1 MNRRSFLIYSGL
13 SAIAIA
19 LGIGRYASHSQKENI
34 VTLQPPEP
42 IEEDNLLRQ
51 AQPTEALNVYKK
63 IDPVLV
69 NNLERLFDIS
79 FKGMAEGVEL
89 LPLLTTL
96 KDKNV
101 IDAHDEINI
110 SRVKELALGDGMIQ
124 YNGWYYSQTE
134 FELYGL
140 AYMAHGTEIEHKK

>member
-1 MNRRSFLIYSGL
+1 
-13 SAIAIA
+13 
-19 LGIGRYASHSQKENI
+19 
-34 VTLQPPEP
+34 
-42 IEEDNLLRQ
+42 
-51 AQPTEALNVYKK
+51 
-63 IDPVLV
+63 
-69 NNLERLFDIS
+69 
-79 FKGMAEGVEL
+79 MAEGVEL